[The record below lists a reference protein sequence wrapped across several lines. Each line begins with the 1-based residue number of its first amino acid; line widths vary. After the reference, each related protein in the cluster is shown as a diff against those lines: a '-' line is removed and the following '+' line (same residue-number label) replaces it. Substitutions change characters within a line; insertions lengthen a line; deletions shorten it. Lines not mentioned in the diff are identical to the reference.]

1 MKNMNITTTETSV
14 TPELADKWLQKHY
27 DSVAKGDFVQ
37 RPISQQIV
45 TRYANDMRLGK
56 WLLCPQP
63 AVFDEKDNLIDGQHR
78 LAAVK
83 LSGKTITM
91 LISRGWPVSQNG
103 LSTIDVV
110 DRGRPRSIYAQLSLH
125 GIPRAT
131 VMAASVT
138 HIARMLA
145 DGRNLPLTYPQVRYV
160 LDSLDMM
167 KHILKIA
174 EQSGSGGGKGRL
186 YGPLAYYRTVRPQ
199 KADEFANR
207 LFTMDF
213 EKGSAVQTFAKYNRD
228 RTVSPDVY
236 VRALCTALR
245 AWDAN
250 ETIAFLRGPVDACR
264 WLLKQNP
271 KLHAALETALTIA
284 KP

>member
-1 MKNMNITTTETSV
+1 MKISTTETSV
-14 TPELADKWLQKHY
+14 SPEQADAWLQKHY
-27 DSVAKGDFVQ
+27 DSVAKGEFIQ
-37 RPISQQIV
+37 RSISQQIV
-45 TRYANDMRLGK
+45 GRYANDMRLGK

-63 AVFDEKDNLIDGQHR
+63 IVFDEKDNLIDGQHR

-83 LSGKTITM
+83 LSGKTVNM
-91 LISRGWPVSQNG
+91 LISRGWPVSQNE

-131 VMAASVT
+131 VMASSVA
-138 HIARMLA
+138 HIARMLN
-145 DGRNLPLTYPQVRYV
+145 DGRNLPMTYPQVRYV

-167 KHILKIA
+167 KHILKIG
-174 EQSGSGGGKGRL
+174 EQSGGSAGTGRL
-186 YGPLAYYRTVRPQ
+186 YGPLAYYRTARPQ

-228 RTVSPDVY
+228 RTVQPDVY

-250 ETIAFLRGPVDACR
+250 EPIAFLRGPANACG

-271 KLHAALETALTIA
+271 KLHTALETALTIQR
-284 KP
+284 